1 MALMSGKGRL
11 QNRSDHL
18 VESNRF
24 PKQEYSIPPPQR
36 LPVPLGPIA
45 FKILTNICKFNI
57 L

>member
-24 PKQEYSIPPPQR
+24 PKQEYPIPPPR
-36 LPVPLGPIA
+36 GFPSLLVL
-45 FKILTNICKFNI
+45 
-57 L
+57 